1 MSSNRKN
8 IFELMALKEKIG
20 ITRKMKN
27 VSLLREE
34 LGKTTDLKDQLGEAV
49 AATKTPAGQQTAGQL
64 RANSWYLTQ
73 ILDQLETIENR
84 ETFLSKEVKNE
95 DIAIAK
101 ARQKRD
107 KSLDKSAEIYLQQA
121 NLREEKIA
129 AQLSGGRR
137 NPSR

>member
-1 MSSNRKN
+1 
-8 IFELMALKEKIG
+8 MALKEKIG

-49 AATKTPAGQQTAGQL
+49 AATKTPDGEQTAGQL

-121 NLREEKIA
+121 NLRKEKIA